1 MSVDDRKCQQ
11 DVDFD
16 RLIDGHPPYIFQIKA
31 KIINSGKVLNV
42 EADKDDLIVTFNS
55 EKTEAQV

>member
-1 MSVDDRKCQQ
+1 MYVDDSKCQQ
-11 DVDFD
+11 DIDF
-16 RLIDGHPPYIFQIKA
+16 IGHPPYIFHTKA